1 MKKVIEGNIV
11 FPDRIQYGQVVISD
25 DVITEIKTDKRDF
38 VQPDFLIDSSNFIAA
53 GFIDIQ
59 INGAFGKEFKT
70 DEDAIEIISNSI
82 YKFGTTSFCPT
93 VTTSEFTK
101 YQTHTKKL
109 VENYKFAGQTK
120 VIGLHLEG
128 PMLNPKKVGA
138 QNNTLLKQPSEI
150 DFDSYISSSP
160 RIVTFS
166 PELDGAEE
174 FISKLKQRK
183 IKIGFGHSTISYESL
198 LKIFDD
204 KNMMIVHL
212 FNAMEALS
220 SREPGL
226 VGGGLANESF
236 IISLIVD
243 GIHLHPATLKI
254 IWKSKPD
261 KSKIICI
268 SDGSA
273 VTGLD
278 NGVYQIG
285 ERTIQKSDK
294 TATLPNG
301 TLVGSI
307 LTLNVAIRNMMNF
320 CDCKLHEAVNT
331 VTLNPAMYL
340 GLENE
345 IGQIK
350 KGNKADLVIFNSD
363 IDIEKTFINGQLK
376 FNKNQYE

>member
-11 FPDRIQYGQVVISD
+11 FSDRVQYGQVIISD
-25 DVITEIKTDKRDF
+25 DIISEIKTDKADF
-38 VQPDFLIDSSNFIAA
+38 VQSDFLIESSSYVAA

-70 DEDAIEIISNSI
+70 DEDAIEIVSNGI

-109 VENYKFAGQTK
+109 IDNYKFTGQTK

-128 PMLNPKKVGA
+128 PMLNPIKVGA
-138 QNNTLLKQPSEI
+138 QNKTLLKQPSEI

-166 PELDGAEE
+166 PELDGADE

-183 IKIGFGHSTISYESL
+183 VKIGIGHSAISYESL
-198 LKIFDD
+198 LEMFDD

-226 VGGGLANESF
+226 VGSGLANESF
-236 IISLIVD
+236 IITLIVD
-243 GIHLHPATLKI
+243 GIHLHPAILKI
-254 IWKSKPD
+254 IWNSKPD
-261 KSKIICI
+261 KSKVICI

-278 NGVYQIG
+278 NGVYLIG
-285 ERTIQKSDK
+285 ERTIHKSDK

-350 KGNKADLVIFNSD
+350 KGNKADLVIFNTN

-376 FNKNQYE
+376 YSKN

>member
-1 MKKVIEGNIV
+1 MKKIIEGNIV
-11 FPDRIQYGQVVISD
+11 FPDHIQYGQLIISD
-25 DVITEIKTDKRDF
+25 EVITEIKIDQTDFDK
-38 VQPDFLIDSSNFIAA
+38 PDFLIEKSNFIAA

-70 DEDAIEIISNSI
+70 DEDAIEIISNCI

-93 VTTSEFTK
+93 VTTSEFRK

-109 VENYKFAGQTK
+109 LDIYNFNGQTK

-128 PMLNPKKVGA
+128 PMLNAKKVGA
-138 QNNTLLKQPSEI
+138 QNNTLLKQPSDI

-166 PELDGAEE
+166 PELEGSDEL
-174 FISKLKQRK
+174 ISKLIQNK
-183 IKIGFGHSTISYESL
+183 IKIGIGHSIISYENL
-198 LKIFDD
+198 LEIYDD

-226 VGGGLANESF
+226 VGCGLANDSF
-236 IISLIVD
+236 TISLIAD
-243 GIHLHPATLKI
+243 GIHVHPSIVKI
-254 IWKSKPD
+254 IWESKQD

-273 VTGLD
+273 VTGLE

-307 LTLNVAIRNMMNF
+307 LTLNVAIRNMLKYCN
-320 CDCKLHEAVNT
+320 CNLYEAINT
-331 VTLNPAMYL
+331 VTLNPAKYL
-340 GLENE
+340 GIENE

-350 KGNKADLVIFNSD
+350 KDNKADLVIINSN
-363 IDIEKTFINGQLK
+363 IDVEMTFINGKLK
-376 FNKNQYE
+376 YNKNQNE

>member
-1 MKKVIEGNIV
+1 MKQVIEGNIV

-25 DVITEIKTDKRDF
+25 DIISEIKTEKADF
-38 VQPDFLIDSSNFIAA
+38 YKHNFLIDKNNYIAP

-70 DEDAIEIISNSI
+70 DEDAIEIISNRI

-93 VTTSEFTK
+93 VTTSEFGK
-101 YQTHTKKL
+101 YQTHTRKL
-109 VENYKFAGQTK
+109 IENYKFNGQTK
-120 VIGLHLEG
+120 LIGLHLEG

-138 QNNTLLKQPSEI
+138 QSNTLLKQPSEI

-166 PELDGAEE
+166 PELEGTEQL
-174 FISKLKQRK
+174 ITKLKQK
-183 IKIGFGHSTISYESL
+183 NIKIGIGHSTISYENL
-198 LKIFDD
+198 LKVFDE

-212 FNAMEALS
+212 FNAMEGLS

-226 VGGGLANESF
+226 VGAGMANDNF
-236 IISLIVD
+236 TISLIVD
-243 GIHLHPATLKI
+243 GIHLHPATLRI
-254 IWKSKPD
+254 IWKSKQD
-261 KSKIICI
+261 KNKVICI

-285 ERTIQKSDK
+285 ERTIHKSDK

-320 CDCKLHEAVNT
+320 CDCKLYEAANT

-340 GLENE
+340 GLENK

-350 KGNKADLVIFNSD
+350 DGCKADIVVFNSN
-363 IDIEKTFINGQLK
+363 IDVEMTFINGQLK
-376 FNKNQYE
+376 FSRNQNE